1 MDKQVEMNHLYFL
14 FFFFIFF
21 FGKEVVAWCKFEENK
36 AVRDN
41 FIHDK

>member
-1 MDKQVEMNHLYFL
+1 MDKQWEMNHLYFL
-14 FFFFIFF
+14 FFLFFF

-41 FIHDK
+41 FNHDK

>member
-1 MDKQVEMNHLYFL
+1 MDKQWEMNHLYFL
-14 FFFFIFF
+14 FFLFIF

-41 FIHDK
+41 FNHDK